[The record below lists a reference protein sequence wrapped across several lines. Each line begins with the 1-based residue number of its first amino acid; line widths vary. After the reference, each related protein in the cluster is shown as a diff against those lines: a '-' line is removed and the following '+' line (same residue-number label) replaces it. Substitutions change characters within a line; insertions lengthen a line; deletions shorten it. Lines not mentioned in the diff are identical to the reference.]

1 MAATS
6 VLNTPTHMQAQVAAS
21 SNTNTRSFITRKT
34 VVRTEQLSPFTIF
47 SLTSLFVLSLLVYF
61 HTVLV
66 ENQANQKQQQII
78 TIKADNDVL
87 QAVLAEKKSLAVVEQ
102 KAIGMGMMPVE
113 QYHYITLDSSTYHD
127 AENKHYQP
135 VIQTHTPPRTPV
147 GF

>member
-1 MAATS
+1 MAATT
-6 VLNTPTHMQAQVAAS
+6 VLNTPTPLPAEAATGS
-21 SNTNTRSFITRKT
+21 SNTRSFITRKT

-66 ENQANQKQQQII
+66 ENQANKKQQQII
-78 TIKADNDVL
+78 SIKEENDVL
-87 QAVLAEKKSLAVVEQ
+87 QATLAEKKSLAVVEQ

-113 QYHYITLDSSTYHD
+113 QYHYITLDSTTFHD
-127 AENKHYQP
+127 AENKQYQP
-135 VIQTHTPPRTPV
+135 VVQSHIPPRTPV

>member
-1 MAATS
+1 MAATT
-6 VLNTPTHMQAQVAAS
+6 VLNTPTHLQAQVAAS

-78 TIKADNDVL
+78 SIKADNDVL
-87 QAVLAEKKSLAVVEQ
+87 QAVLAEKNPWLWLSKKPLAW
-102 KAIGMGMMPVE
+102 A
-113 QYHYITLDSSTYHD
+113 
-127 AENKHYQP
+127 
-135 VIQTHTPPRTPV
+135 
-147 GF
+147 